1 MTISVQEIR
10 SAISA
15 VPFENDQRE
24 TPRAETL
31 YLPPAH
37 RKALGRE
44 SVLVVGA
51 RGVGKSF
58 WTAALRDEQLRSL
71 IGRQAPDLAQT
82 KIAIGYAATP
92 NNEDFPDKDV
102 IADLLKKGFEPY
114 AIWRAVIFCHVAR
127 WVGEKAIP
135 ETWIERVRYVVD
147 NPEGVARVAEAAD
160 RQFLENGQYGLILF
174 DALDRVS
181 DNWQSMD
188 QIVSAL
194 LRASLWVRGFKR
206 LRTKVFVRPDQIER
220 QVTAFPDASKLL
232 ATRVELTWER
242 HDLHAML
249 WQRLINVPE
258 RHGEVLRTIVRSV
271 LPHGAEFHA
280 ENSVWRLPVE
290 LQTETAL
297 RQLFE
302 KIAGDKMGKDAR
314 RGVPYVWS
322 VSHLAD
328 GHGQTSPRSFLA
340 AIKSAADD
348 SLTRYPDYP
357 LALHY
362 ESIKR
367 GIQSASRI
375 RVDEIAEDY
384 PWIKDLLAPLKG
396 QNVPCEFATIRK
408 LWAERYPGGPT
419 ILTSQGMLPAHAEQG
434 WEGARE
440 DLMRIGVFTARK
452 DGRIDMPDLFRVGF
466 GLGRRGGVKP
476 NR

>member
-1 MTISVQEIR
+1 MTISVHEIR
-10 SAISA
+10 AAISA

-24 TPRAETL
+24 APRAEIL
-31 YLPPAH
+31 YLPRAH

-71 IGRQAPDLAQT
+71 IGRQEPALAQT
-82 KIAIGYAATP
+82 RIAVGYAATP
-92 NNEDFPDKDV
+92 NNKDFPDKD
-102 IADLLKKGFEPY
+102 ILASLLDKGFKPY
-114 AIWRAVIFCHVAR
+114 AIWRAVIFCHLAR
-127 WVGEKAIP
+127 WLGENAIP
-135 ETWIERVRYVVD
+135 ETWVERVRYVVD
-147 NPEGVARVAEAAD
+147 NPEGVACVAETAD

-181 DNWQSMD
+181 DDWQSMD

-220 QVTAFPDASKLL
+220 EVTAFPDASKLL
-232 ATRVELTWER
+232 ATRVGLTWER

-249 WQRLINVPE
+249 WQRLINVP
-258 RHGEVLRTIVRSV
+258 GEDGEALRAIVRTL
-271 LPHGAEFHA
+271 LPNGLNFHA
-280 ENSVWRLPVE
+280 ENGVWRLPVE

-297 RQLFE
+297 RRLFE
-302 KIAGDKMGKDAR
+302 KLAGDKMGKDAR

-348 SLTRYPDYP
+348 SLARYPDHP

-384 PWIKDLLAPLKG
+384 PWIRDVLAPLRG
-396 QNVPCEFATIRK
+396 QSVPCEFANILN
-408 LWAERYPGGPT
+408 LWSERYPDGPGM
-419 ILTSQGMLPAHAEQG
+419 LSGQGMLPAHAEQG
-434 WEGARE
+434 WEGVRE
-440 DLMRIGVFTARK
+440 DLQRIGVFTMRQ
-452 DGRIDMPDLFRVGF
+452 DGRIDMPDLYRVGF